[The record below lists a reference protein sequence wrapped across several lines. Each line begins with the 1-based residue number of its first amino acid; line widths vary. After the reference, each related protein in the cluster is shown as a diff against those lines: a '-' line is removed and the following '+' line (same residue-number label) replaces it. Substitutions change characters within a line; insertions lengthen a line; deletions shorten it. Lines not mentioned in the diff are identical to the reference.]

1 MILRIPRRTRMV
13 LMVTVALEECVVV
26 ILFVRPLRRD
36 VCGEYFQ
43 TPVGYPRYDYHTSAL
58 DDRLDHAGC
67 NCDC

>member
-1 MILRIPRRTRMV
+1 MV

-43 TPVGYPRYDYHTSAL
+43 IPVG
-58 DDRLDHAGC
+58 
-67 NCDC
+67 